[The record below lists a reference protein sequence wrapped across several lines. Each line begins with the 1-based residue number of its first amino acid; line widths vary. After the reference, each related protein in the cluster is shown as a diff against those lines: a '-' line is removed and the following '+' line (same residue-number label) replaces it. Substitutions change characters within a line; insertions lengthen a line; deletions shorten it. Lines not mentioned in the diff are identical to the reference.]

1 MRPFQLLP
9 LALAALAACAPV
21 ADPAA
26 VVEGE
31 AAAAPGP
38 GAAVAVAEGE
48 DACGAAG
55 FQSLVGT
62 SVGALDADALPEG
75 RRIIF
80 PGQGVT
86 MDFRAERLNV
96 EIGSDDR
103 VARVYCG

>member
-1 MRPFQLLP
+1 MRPLHLLP
-9 LALAALAACAPV
+9 LALAALAACAPA
-21 ADPAA
+21 ADPTIEA
-26 VVEGE
+26 G
-31 AAAAPGP
+31 AAAA
-38 GAAVAVAEGE
+38 AAVGE

-55 FQSLVGT
+55 FQGLVGT

-96 EIGSDDR
+96 EIGADDR